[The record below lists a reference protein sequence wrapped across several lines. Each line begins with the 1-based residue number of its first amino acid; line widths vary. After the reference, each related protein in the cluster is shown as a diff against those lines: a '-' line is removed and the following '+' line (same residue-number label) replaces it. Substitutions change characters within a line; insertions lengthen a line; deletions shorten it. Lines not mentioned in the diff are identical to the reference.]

1 MYIISCGERRQMMTR
16 PLFDDSVKE
25 KELSARCF
33 MRMYR
38 ELPTGRKQVL
48 RKREGLQGIGVL
60 QKSVKRPAE
69 ERLPLPIIRMILRK
83 RCFITW

>member
-1 MYIISCGERRQMMTR
+1 MTR
-16 PLFDDSVKE
+16 PLSDDSVKE

-33 MRMYR
+33 MRMYG

-48 RKREGLQGIGVL
+48 RRREGLQGIGVL